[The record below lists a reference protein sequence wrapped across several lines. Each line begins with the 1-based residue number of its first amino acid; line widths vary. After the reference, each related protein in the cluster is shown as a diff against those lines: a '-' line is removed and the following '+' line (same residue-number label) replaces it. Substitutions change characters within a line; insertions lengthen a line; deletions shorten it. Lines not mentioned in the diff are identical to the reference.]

1 MNLIDYIGLLLR
13 VVEPRDPNKGGV
25 CNGGTSSWLTALGSF
40 LGMLRRVAAK
50 SEVRRP
56 QRGATLD
63 TTVLGECSKPKRGRF
78 QFTVEEDASNL
89 F

>member
-1 MNLIDYIGLLLR
+1 MESKDL
-13 VVEPRDPNKGGV
+13 NKGGV
-25 CNGGTSSWLTALGSF
+25 CDGGASSWLTAVGSF
-40 LGMLRRVAAK
+40 LGMLRRVVAM
-50 SEVRRP
+50 SEARRP
-56 QRGATLD
+56 QRGATVD

>member
-1 MNLIDYIGLLLR
+1 MNGLDII
-13 VVEPRDPNKGGV
+13 VVEPRDPNKGCV
-25 CNGGTSSWLTALGSF
+25 CDGASSWLTAVGSF
-40 LGMLRRVAAK
+40 PGMLRRVVAK

-78 QFTVEEDASNL
+78 QFTVEEDTSNL